1 MTSCPYYLLS
11 SESIDFPCIVFSG
24 CWCRSTSFCQPPGI
38 RPPARPSEKAA
49 PAQKAVRLI
58 SLCFA
63 NRELPAC
70 TMVRDALAAPQ
81 RSATVPACAAQGPST
96 VLRRFLIACR
106 APRTAYPSPQEHAQE
121 ARPCVDGQWPYRCVT
136 WRSPSVPCGT
146 SLHAHRMRTLRCP
159 LAWMPHVPRLR
170 APLQPGADESA
181 QHLPPVGCARR
192 PCLTCLRPT
201 DRQAPE
207 APGRSR

>member
-1 MTSCPYYLLS
+1 MRVCACLCQVCASTRCQTWCQQPAIIPGWNSDFRRPAGKRLRLPKSCP
-11 SESIDFPCIVFSG
+11 PC
-24 CWCRSTSFCQPPGI
+24 
-38 RPPARPSEKAA
+38 
-49 PAQKAVRLI
+49 I

-159 LAWMPHVPRLR
+159 LAWMPRVPRLR
-170 APLQPGADESA
+170 APLQPGADECA